1 MQCVANRSP
10 IYTVTYLCRHLFGA
24 VIGYDLEQVL
34 HCSAV
39 AEFWE
44 VKLTSIYI
52 VNPRCDHPGYYTL
65 DIFGASGRSP
75 ATLIA
80 DLTIATLA
88 ALTPDDFDVI
98 LCDENIEEVDFDFRP
113 DFVALT
119 GKVSQWG
126 RMKELAG
133 RFRAAGITVLI
144 GGPHASLSPDLVRPH
159 CDILVQGEI
168 EGIYKQLF
176 SDLASGNWKSHYA
189 GSKPALTER
198 IIPRWD
204 LYNNSRALSGTLQSS
219 RGCPFDCE
227 FCDVIEYLGRKQ
239 RHKQVDDVL
248 AELDALYDV
257 GYRSVFLAD
266 DNFTAYR
273 ARARALVEGLR
284 QWNAARP
291 DGENVQFVTQVSID
305 ASRDPELLQACADAG
320 LQHVFI
326 GIETPNQDSLAISG
340 KRQNLRD
347 NLTAQIEEFVKNGI
361 AVDGGMIV
369 GFDGDRPDIFRIQY
383 EFASSTP
390 VPIFTLGALV
400 APAATRLHDRLSKEK
415 RLIEGG
421 AELAEVAA
429 SPWSTNI
436 EPLHMT
442 RDELFRGIRWLC
454 NALYRPEAFGQ
465 RVHRMIDLFGTNHQP
480 DFVPSK
486 PTRNVQ
492 VECLDVISKVRR
504 LGHAET
510 AMVNSIMPRLRD
522 FPNLAASVIVSLTR
536 YAQIRYMY
544 SQSQFWVDDL
554 STLQNDVYAGEVNLL
569 DVA

>member
-1 MQCVANRSP
+1 MM
-10 IYTVTYLCRHLFGA
+10 
-24 VIGYDLEQVL
+24 
-34 HCSAV
+34 
-39 AEFWE
+39 
-44 VKLTSIYI
+44 
-52 VNPRCDHPGYYTL
+52 
-65 DIFGASGRSP
+65 P
-75 ATLIA
+75 AH
-80 DLTIATLA
+80 
-88 ALTPDDFDVI
+88 FDVTI
-98 LCDENIEEVDFDFRP
+98 CDENIEEVDFEACP
-113 DFVALT
+113 DFIALT

-144 GGPHASLSPDLVRPH
+144 GGPHASLSPEVVRPH

-168 EGIYKQLF
+168 EGIYEQLF
-176 SDLASGNWKSHYA
+176 EDLASGNWKSAYS
-189 GSKPALTER
+189 GSKPALKQR

-204 LYNNSRALSGTLQSS
+204 LYRNDRALSGTLQSS

-239 RHKQVDDVL
+239 RHKSVDDVL
-248 AELDALYDV
+248 AELDALYEA

-273 ARARALVEGLR
+273 ARARELVEGLR
-284 QWNAARP
+284 KWNAART
-291 DGENVQFVTQVSID
+291 DGQSVQFVTQVSID
-305 ASRDPELLQACADAG
+305 ASRDPALLQACADAG

-347 NLTAQIEEFVKNGI
+347 DLTAQIEEFVKNGI

-369 GFDGDRPDIFRIQY
+369 GFDGDRSDIFQIQFD
-383 EFASSTP
+383 FAINTP

-415 RLIEGG
+415 RLVEGG

-442 RDELFRGIRWLC
+442 RDELFRGIQWLC

-465 RVHRMIDLFGTNHQP
+465 RVHRMIDLFGSDHQSS
-480 DFVPSK
+480 FVPAK
-486 PTRNVQ
+486 AARDVQ
-492 VECLDVISKVRR
+492 IECLDIISKVRR
-504 LGHAET
+504 IGSAEA
-510 AMVNSIMPRLRD
+510 AMVNSIMSRLRD
-522 FPNLAASVIVSLTR
+522 HPNLAASVIVSLTR

-544 SQSQFWVDDL
+544 AQSQFWVDDL
-554 STLQNDVYAGEVNLL
+554 SSLETGIYSAEFGLEA
-569 DVA
+569 VA

>member
-1 MQCVANRSP
+1 M
-10 IYTVTYLCRHLFGA
+10 
-24 VIGYDLEQVL
+24 
-34 HCSAV
+34 
-39 AEFWE
+39 
-44 VKLTSIYI
+44 TSIYFI
-52 VNPRCDHPGYYTL
+52 NPRCDHPSYYTL
-65 DIFGASGRSP
+65 DIFGAGGLAQ

-80 DLTIATLA
+80 DLTITTLA
-88 ALTPDDFDVI
+88 AMVPETFDVT
-98 LCDENIEEVDFDFRP
+98 LCDENIEDVDLKFRP

-126 RMKELAG
+126 RMKEIAG
-133 RFRAAGITVLI
+133 LFRAAGVTVLI

-168 EGIYKQLF
+168 EAIYEQLF
-176 SDLASGNWKSHYA
+176 EDLATGNWKSAYT
-189 GSKPALTER
+189 GNKPSLSKR

-204 LYNNSRALSGTLQSS
+204 LYRNDRALSGTLQSS

-248 AELDALYDV
+248 AELDMLYDV

-273 ARARALVEGLR
+273 ARARELVEGLR
-284 QWNAARP
+284 RWNAARP
-291 DGENVQFVTQVSID
+291 GGQNVQFVTQVSID
-305 ASRDPELLQACADAG
+305 ASRDLQLLRACADAG

-347 NLTAQIEEFVKNGI
+347 DLTGQIEEFVKNSI
-361 AVDGGMIV
+361 VVDGGMIV
-369 GFDGDRPDIFRIQY
+369 GFDGDHSDIFQIQFD
-383 EFASSTP
+383 FAMNTP
-390 VPIFTLGALV
+390 VPVFTLGALV

-442 RDELFRGIRWLC
+442 RDELFRGIQWLC
-454 NALYRPEAFGQ
+454 NALYRPDAFGR
-465 RVHRMIDLFGTNHQP
+465 RVHRLIDLFGNDYKST
-480 DFVPSK
+480 FVPSQ
-486 PTRNVQ
+486 PTRDIQ
-492 VECLDVISKVRR
+492 IECLVVISKIRR
-504 LGHAET
+504 LGPDEA
-510 AMVNSIMPRLRD
+510 AMVNSILPRLRNC
-522 FPNLAASVIVSLTR
+522 PGLAAAVIVCLTR

-554 STLQNDVYAGEVNLL
+554 SSLQTEGYSTEFRMQN
-569 DVA
+569 VA